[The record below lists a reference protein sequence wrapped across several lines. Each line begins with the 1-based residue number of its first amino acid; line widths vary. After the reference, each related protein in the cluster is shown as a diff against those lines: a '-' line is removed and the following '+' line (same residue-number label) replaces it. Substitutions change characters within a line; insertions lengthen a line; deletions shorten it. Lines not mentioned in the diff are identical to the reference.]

1 MVRGKWGADMIPLTP
16 AELAEVHRMHAGK
29 PRTQQG
35 RKYASMNPVAGL
47 LFEGE
52 RKARDRAKAKMRK

>member
-1 MVRGKWGADMIPLTP
+1 MSDNPLTP

-35 RKYASMNPVAGL
+35 RRYASMNPVAAL
-47 LFEGE
+47 LFDGE
-52 RKARDRAKAKMRK
+52 RKARERAKAKNKRQAARR

>member
-1 MVRGKWGADMIPLTP
+1 MSDNPLTP

-35 RKYASMNPVAGL
+35 RRYASMNPVASL
-47 LFEGE
+47 LFDGE
-52 RKARDRAKAKMRK
+52 RQARERVRAKNKRKK

>member
-1 MVRGKWGADMIPLTP
+1 MSDNPLTP

-35 RKYASMNPVAGL
+35 RRYASMNPVAGL
-47 LFEGE
+47 LFDGE
-52 RKARDRAKAKMRK
+52 RKTRDRARAKRNK